1 MGGRYL
7 EEFKAGDVYQHTPGR
22 TITSNDNT
30 WFTLLTMNTHPVH
43 FDENY
48 ASKTEIGKI
57 LVNGTLVFSV
67 AVGMSVSD
75 ISEKCIANL
84 DYEDIIHDGPVF
96 NGDTIYSESEVLD
109 VRESRSKPDRG
120 IVYVETRA
128 YNQNG
133 DKVLTFRRHVL
144 IPKRGSRAVPEPWGG
159 PAE

>member
-7 EEFKAGDVYQHTPGR
+7 EEFKIDDVYKHTPGR

-43 FDENY
+43 FDEHY
-48 ASKTEIGKI
+48 ASKTEIGRI
-57 LVNGTLVFSV
+57 LVNGTLVFAV

-75 ISEKCIANL
+75 ISERCIANL
-84 DYEDIIHDGPVF
+84 DYENITHHGPVF
-96 NGDTIYSESEVLD
+96 NDDTIYSESQVLD

-128 YNQNG
+128 FNQNG
-133 DKVLTFRRHVL
+133 DKVLSFRRHVL
-144 IPKRGSRAVPEPWGG
+144 IPKRNSQAVPTEWGG
-159 PAE
+159 PGE

>member
-57 LVNGTLVFSV
+57 LVNGTLVFSM

-84 DYEDIIHDGPVF
+84 DYENIIHHGPVF

-109 VRESRSKPDRG
+109 VRESKSKPDRG
-120 IVYVETRA
+120 IVYIETRA
-128 YNQNG
+128 FNQNSE
-133 DKVLTFRRHVL
+133 KVLTFRRHVL
-144 IPKRGSRAVPEPWGG
+144 IPKRDSRAVPEPWGG
-159 PAE
+159 PAK

>member
-84 DYEDIIHDGPVF
+84 DYENIIHNGPVF

-109 VRESRSKPDRG
+109 VRESRSKPDRAVG
-120 IVYVETRA
+120 LRA
-128 YNQNG
+128 RIRATANRAATPLALSSAPG
-133 DKVLTFRRHVL
+133 VPI
-144 IPKRGSRAVPEPWGG
+144 IPS
-159 PAE
+159 